1 MKTNPK
7 QYQAP
12 ALTVL
17 VLIILLLRY
26 IPLEVHSDVE
36 TRAIHIGHTF
46 SNDSSELLIGVAQ
59 ADASTDSAQLALITA
74 YEALLQAEDVGA
86 NISAAVKSL
95 NSASDLLAQSHNAFR
110 QGRHV
115 ESLLYAQNSSQTS
128 NRVYAEAKQLE
139 ASAKQQK
146 NNSLLFTATVSSVSL
161 VALFAASWFGWRTMK
176 TRYVRNIL
184 DKTPRARSNK

>member
-12 ALTVL
+12 VLTVL
-17 VLIILLLRY
+17 VLMILLVRY
-26 IPLEVHSDVE
+26 MPAEPDSDAV
-36 TRAIHIGHTF
+36 TRAIHT
-46 SNDSSELLIGVAQ
+46 ELLTGVARV
-59 ADASTDSAQLALITA
+59 DASTDSAQLALITA
-74 YEALLQAEDVGA
+74 YKALLQAEDVGA
-86 NISAAVKSL
+86 NISASVKSL

-110 QGRHV
+110 QGRYA
-115 ESLLYAQNSSQTS
+115 ESLVYAQNSSETS

-139 ASAKQQK
+139 LSARQQK

-161 VALFAASWFGWRTMK
+161 VALFAVSWFGWRMMK
-176 TRYVRNIL
+176 TRYIRNIL

>member
-12 ALTVL
+12 VLTVL
-17 VLIILLLRY
+17 VLIILLLRFMP
-26 IPLEVHSDVE
+26 IEPNSDAV
-36 TRAIHIGHTF
+36 TRAIHTTHIF

-59 ADASTDSAQLALITA
+59 ADSSTDSAQLALITA
-74 YEALLQAEDVGA
+74 YEALLQAEDLGA

-110 QGRHV
+110 QGRYV
-115 ESLLYAQNSSQTS
+115 ESLLYAQSSSQTS

-146 NNSLLFTATVSSVSL
+146 NNSLLFTATFSSVSL
-161 VALFAASWFGWRTMK
+161 VALLAASWFGWRTMK
-176 TRYVRNIL
+176 TRYIKNIL

>member
-26 IPLEVHSDVE
+26 MPAEPDSDVV
-36 TRAIHIGHTF
+36 TRVIHA
-46 SNDSSELLIGVAQ
+46 ELLIGVARV
-59 ADASTDSAQLALITA
+59 DASTDSAQLALITA
-74 YEALLQAEDVGA
+74 YKALLQAGDVGA
-86 NISAAVKSL
+86 NISAAAKSL

-110 QGRHV
+110 QGRYV
-115 ESLLYAQNSSQTS
+115 ESLVYAQNSSEIS

-139 ASAKQQK
+139 VSARQQK

-161 VALFAASWFGWRTMK
+161 VALFAVSWFGWRMMK
-176 TRYVRNIL
+176 SRYIRNIL